1 MPRLSAKG
9 IDAEATI
16 NRLSTNIQ
24 PTLDNKIARADG
36 IDKTPSEPLG
46 CWDWKE
52 ERKREESAIILYT
65 LANEKNT
72 AFMQRHR
79 LKIKKDIV
87 Q

>member
-9 IDAEATI
+9 IEAEATI

-46 CWDWKE
+46 CRGWEE
-52 ERKREESAIILYT
+52 EREREESAIILYT
-65 LANEKNT
+65 LAYEKT
-72 AFMQRHR
+72 RR
-79 LKIKKDIV
+79 LCNATV
-87 Q
+87 